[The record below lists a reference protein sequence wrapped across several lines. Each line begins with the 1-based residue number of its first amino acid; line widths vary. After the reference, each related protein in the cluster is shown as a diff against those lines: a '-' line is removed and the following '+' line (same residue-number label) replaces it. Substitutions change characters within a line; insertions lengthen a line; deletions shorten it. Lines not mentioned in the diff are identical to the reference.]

1 MTGTKEGSSMDR
13 AAFEASAKNA
23 GYRIETSTGTP
34 NKVTQPHAHDVDVRV
49 LVVAGELTVNARGV
63 SQTYRAGD
71 AFDMPAGCV
80 HSERHGANGS
90 EVVVARRTPPPI
102 PG

>member
-1 MTGTKEGSSMDR
+1 MMGTKEDSSMDR

-23 GYRIETSTGTP
+23 GYGIETSTGTP

-49 LVVAGELTVNARGV
+49 LVVAGELTVDARGV

>member
-1 MTGTKEGSSMDR
+1 MDR
-13 AAFEASAKNA
+13 AAFEASAKND

-49 LVVAGELTVNARGV
+49 LVISGELTVSSRGV

-71 AFDMPAGCV
+71 VFDMPSGCV
-80 HSERHGANGS
+80 HSEHHGPNGS
-90 EVVVARRTPPPI
+90 EAVVGRRTPQAS
-102 PG
+102 PGGHRAD

>member
-1 MTGTKEGSSMDR
+1 MDR
-13 AAFEASAKNA
+13 AAFEASATNA
-23 GYRIETSTGTP
+23 GYRIETSTSTP

-49 LVVAGELTVNARGV
+49 LVVAGELTVDTRGV

-90 EVVVARRTPPPI
+90 EVVVARRTPQASPSAHHTD
-102 PG
+102 